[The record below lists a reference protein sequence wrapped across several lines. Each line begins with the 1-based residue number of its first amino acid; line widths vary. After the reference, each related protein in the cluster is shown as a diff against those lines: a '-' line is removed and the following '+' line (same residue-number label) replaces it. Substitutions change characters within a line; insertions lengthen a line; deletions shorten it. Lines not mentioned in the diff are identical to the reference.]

1 MYILI
6 NEKQF
11 SSDDLASYVPCS
23 KVPEFE
29 GFPSGAV
36 SKGILSM
43 LKSGAGKFV
52 TSGWYQSVQTTTLPP
67 PLSPFL
73 NLSDAP
79 ATLDVGLCA
88 ANADVRV
95 WNVLPPVQ
103 LQNTEEFVRM

>member
-1 MYILI
+1 M
-6 NEKQF
+6 
-11 SSDDLASYVPCS
+11 PCR
-23 KVPEFE
+23 KVPQFE
-29 GFPSGAV
+29 GFQSGAV

-52 TSGWYQSVQTTTLPP
+52 TSGWYQSVQTTTVPP

-73 NLSDAP
+73 NLSGAP
-79 ATLDVGLCA
+79 ATLDVGLCD

-103 LQNTEEFVRM
+103 NARESVRM